1 MVKVSLGESFFY
13 DCPPHSY
20 SYGVVYSWGNIRG
33 NAQLTFA
40 RNKRRSILSNGT
52 LYITYLTQKDIDDI
66 ESYDGIRCTISGA
79 NAYSRSGTLRL
90 EKINENQTG
99 NAEARKYHL
108 LFPSAAFLSFPH
120 NQDRENE

>member
-1 MVKVSLGESFFY
+1 MVKVNLGESFFY

-79 NAYSRSGTLRL
+79 NSFRSSGTLRL

-108 LFPSAAFLSFPH
+108 LSPSAAFLSFPQ

>member
-1 MVKVSLGESFFY
+1 MVKVNLGESFYY

-40 RNKRRSILSNGT
+40 RNERRSILSNGT
-52 LYITYLTQKDIDDI
+52 LYITYLTQKDIDEI
-66 ESYDGIRCTISGA
+66 QSYDGIMCTISGA
-79 NAYSRSGTLRL
+79 NSYSSSGTLRL

-99 NAEARKYHL
+99 NAAARRYHL
-108 LFPSAAFLSFPH
+108 LFSSVAFLSFPQ
-120 NQDRENE
+120 NQNRENE

>member
-1 MVKVSLGESFFY
+1 MVKVNLGESFFY

-20 SYGVVYSWGNIRG
+20 SYGVVYSWGNIRVDAPYAFG
-33 NAQLTFA
+33 
-40 RNKRRSILSNGT
+40 RNERRSILSNGT
-52 LYITYLTQKDIDDI
+52 LYITYLTQKDIDEI

-79 NAYSRSGTLRL
+79 NSFQRSGTLRL

-108 LFPSAAFLSFPH
+108 LFSSAAFLSFPQ

>member
-1 MVKVSLGESFFY
+1 MVKVNLGESFFY

-20 SYGVVYSWGNIRG
+20 SYGVVYSWGNIG
-33 NAQLTFA
+33 VNAQFTFA

-79 NAYSRSGTLRL
+79 NSYSRSGTLRL

-99 NAEARKYHL
+99 NAEA
-108 LFPSAAFLSFPH
+108 
-120 NQDRENE
+120 

>member
-1 MVKVSLGESFFY
+1 MVKVNLGESFYY

-52 LYITYLTQKDIDDI
+52 LYITYLTQKDIDEI
-66 ESYDGIRCTISGA
+66 ELYDGIKCTISGA
-79 NAYSRSGTLRL
+79 NFFQRSWTLRL